1 MIHTQSAVT
10 RGVVAV
16 ATSAMLR
23 GVSTA
28 VIGCAGAVSLGLTG
42 GGIVGSAAAAPA
54 PSVAPSAPAAPVSE
68 ASAPAAA
75 QAPKVWTDEFFITPA
90 PDVQKYYKELNITYA
105 VYKVRESFA
114 LAATGQLNGAAKGG
128 DVEPMKLAEAKSSD
142 AASWAK
148 ARFMLSLLRA
158 EGNSAARELDLN
170 KVGVDKAETE
180 KAAKVLDEGH
190 ADVREHTLNPVGV
203 EGQRTNKGARLQ
215 KNDEAL
221 TFLKSVR
228 DQLGKGDQQSL
239 EYDAQ
244 SVINWGVAQHFV
256 HHTQRELKLPREYQ
270 RLEVVNAAGAKSVER
285 TAAVDN
291 GNANRKVLD
300 SDAALNA
307 RPYPNGFGK

>member
-1 MIHTQSAVT
+1 M
-10 RGVVAV
+10 
-16 ATSAMLR
+16 
-23 GVSTA
+23 
-28 VIGCAGAVSLGLTG
+28 
-42 GGIVGSAAAAPA
+42 
-54 PSVAPSAPAAPVSE
+54 
-68 ASAPAAA
+68 
-75 QAPKVWTDEFFITPA
+75 WTDEFFITPA

-190 ADVREHTLNPVGV
+190 ADVRERTMNPVGV

-221 TFLKSVR
+221 TFLKNVR